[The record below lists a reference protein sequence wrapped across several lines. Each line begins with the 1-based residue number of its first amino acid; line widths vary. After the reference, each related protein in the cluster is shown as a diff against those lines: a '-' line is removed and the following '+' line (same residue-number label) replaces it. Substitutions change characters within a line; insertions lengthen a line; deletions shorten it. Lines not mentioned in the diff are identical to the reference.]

1 MRKIRVTRGGCGVPI
16 ANASGTVTH
25 TLKTPKDEPFECDDA
40 LAARFVEQGV
50 AVYCD
55 CEENATQPNVEG
67 ETADEAE
74 VEEPAE
80 EETEGEEPSTTHLDA
95 DALAKWDYNDL
106 KKLAADMG
114 VTPEGKKKA
123 DYIAA
128 IVAADLEIDDEDEDD
143 LPELDVADPE

>member
-1 MRKIRVTRGGCGVPI
+1 MRKIRVIRGGCGVTI
-16 ANASGTVTH
+16 TNANGTAIH
-25 TLKTPKDEPFECDDA
+25 TLKTPADEPFECDDA

-67 ETADEAE
+67 ETA
-74 VEEPAE
+74 EEKECE
-80 EETEGEEPSTTHLDA
+80 ELPEDKKEGEEPSTARLDA
-95 DALAKWDYNDL
+95 DELAKWDYNDL

-123 DYIAA
+123 DYITA
-128 IVAADLEIDDEDEDD
+128 IVAADLEIDDEDED
-143 LPELDVADPE
+143 LPELGVADPE